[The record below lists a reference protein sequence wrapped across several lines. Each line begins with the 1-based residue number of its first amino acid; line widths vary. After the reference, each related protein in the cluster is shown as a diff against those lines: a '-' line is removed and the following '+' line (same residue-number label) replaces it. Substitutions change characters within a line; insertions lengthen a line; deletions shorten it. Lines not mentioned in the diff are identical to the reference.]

1 MKDYLEMC
9 MFYKNQQL
17 PIGDVCETYHNQHGT
32 IKIQV

>member
-17 PIGDVCETYHNQHGT
+17 YPLVMPMNYINMA
-32 IKIQV
+32 